1 MLAKQCCPPLLMKLE
16 EVRNYYKFV
25 NLIGHNVGLVFSCL
39 IKLNKY
45 FSNNELEEV
54 KKSTTCVLVSGGFGR
69 AWERQGMQ
77 ICISCR

>member
-45 FSNNELEEV
+45 FSNNELEEEI
-54 KKSTTCVLVSGGFGR
+54 LL
-69 AWERQGMQ
+69 
-77 ICISCR
+77 